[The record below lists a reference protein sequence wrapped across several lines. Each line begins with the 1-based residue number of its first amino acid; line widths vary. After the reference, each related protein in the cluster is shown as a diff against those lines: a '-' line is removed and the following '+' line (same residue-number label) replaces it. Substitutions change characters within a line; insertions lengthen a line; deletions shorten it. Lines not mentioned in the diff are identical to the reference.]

1 MGLFGCN
8 LGAAWD
14 LPAEAGGPTVGRR
27 GKLGGRGI
35 GEDLTLQGAV
45 SQHLAG
51 IIESE
56 SS

>member
-1 MGLFGCN
+1 MGLLGCN

-14 LPAEAGGPTVGRR
+14 LPAEAGGPTVRRR
-27 GKLGGRGI
+27 GRLGGRGI

-51 IIESE
+51 ITESE
-56 SS
+56 GS